1 MDQSATTAATSP
13 LAVAPGNGRHVWHID
28 NLMTFKALAADTGG
42 RLALWEQSL
51 PQRSSPP
58 LHVHHHDDEAWYVL
72 EGALT
77 FRVADETYA
86 AEAGCFLW
94 APRGLPHTFRVD
106 SATARL
112 LGMAVPAGF
121 EQFFLET
128 GRPAEEPT
136 IPPPPDGPPD
146 MDGLV
151 AAAVRHGT
159 ELLGPPM
166 S

>member
-1 MDQSATTAATSP
+1 MDPSTTTTTSA
-13 LAVAPGNGRHVWHID
+13 LAVPPGEGRHVWHID
-28 NLMTFKALAADTGG
+28 NLMTFKALATDTGG

-51 PQRSSPP
+51 PERSSPP

-72 EGALT
+72 EGSLT
-77 FRVADETYA
+77 FQVADETYA
-86 AEAGCFLW
+86 AGAGSFLW

-106 SATARL
+106 SPTARI
-112 LGMAVPAGF
+112 LGIAVPAGF

-128 GRPAEEPT
+128 GRPAEQPT

-146 MDGLV
+146 LDGLV
-151 AAAVRHGT
+151 AAAARHGAD
-159 ELLGPPM
+159 LLGPPM